1 MKDLI
6 LLLILLL
13 SMPLFAKEL
22 TVKTDSEVD
31 LPLHTRADF
40 PNVYVPGAIQIEKN
54 GIIAA
59 PVGDYRL
66 QSPIIKVKINGKG
79 PFNFMFDS
87 GFSQSMISHSLA
99 KKLKLPENG
108 KKKINAVTP
117 NQMVK
122 VYQTSYYAEK
132 VQISDITLN
141 DYNFIVTSNFE
152 DEVDDFKDLRID
164 GVLSA
169 NAFYPMLISIDY
181 KSEKLQVH
189 EGALEKGQ
197 KHVNPYPLKRRIPTL
212 RVKIIFDKL
221 KREIEQ
227 DMTVDTGC
235 YAYIY
240 VNACDIPEMTKFKG
254 KENLLKYDYQGTQN
268 NEYFAQLY
276 GKIQPIPDYSIKSPY
291 ITFSRSNC
299 KIKNTHGL
307 LCRKFFEKHKV
318 TVDLVNYLVKVQ
330 PY

>member
-1 MKDLI
+1 
-6 LLLILLL
+6 
-13 SMPLFAKEL
+13 MPLNAREL
-22 TVKTDSEVD
+22 TVMTTSAVD

-40 PNVYVPGAIQIEKN
+40 PNVYVPGEIQIQKN
-54 GIIAA
+54 GIIDA

-66 QSPIIKVKINGKG
+66 QSPIIKLKINGKG

-117 NQMVK
+117 NQVVK
-122 VYQTSYYAEK
+122 VYQTSYYAQK
-132 VQISDITLN
+132 VQISDITLK

-152 DEVDDFKDLRID
+152 DEVDDFKALRVD

-169 NAFYPMLISIDY
+169 NAFYPMLVSIDY
-181 KSEKLQVH
+181 KNERLQVY
-189 EGALEKGQ
+189 EGSLEKGQ
-197 KHVNPYPLKRRIPTL
+197 KHVNPHSLKRRTPTL
-212 RVKIIFDKL
+212 RVKIVFDKL
-221 KREIEQ
+221 KKEIMQ

-240 VNACDIPEMTKFKG
+240 VNACDIPEMTQFKG
-254 KENLLKYDYQGTQN
+254 KENLLKYDYQGTQD

-276 GKIQPIPDYSIKSPY
+276 GNIQPIPGYNIASPY

-307 LCRKFFEKHKV
+307 LCRKFFENNKV
-318 TVDLVNYLVKVQ
+318 TVDLVNHLIKVQ
-330 PY
+330 PYH